1 MQSFMM
7 GVIMGLPPAKD
18 KELREHQKSQTELR
32 GMSRKLAHV
41 AGTFRGFHLLRL
53 SPVSGSS
60 PAYAD
65 TAVGGIRSRYEACKP
80 WKKRTPRWQTDRPT
94 DRVIK

>member
-7 GVIMGLPPAKD
+7 GVIMGLPPSKD

-41 AGTFRGFHLLRL
+41 AGTSPSFYILRL
-53 SPVSGSS
+53 TG
-60 PAYAD
+60 
-65 TAVGGIRSRYEACKP
+65 
-80 WKKRTPRWQTDRPT
+80 
-94 DRVIK
+94 